1 MDKVAPHKTKTPE
14 IGLFWRKTKHD
25 PVVAMNASDPA
36 SQKTPLMTDMNHDM
50 MAVREDSPNTSS
62 SQDGIALL
70 GMPKYLVRKF
80 IVHVAISSEFEFP
93 WNGSEFGSVAQ
104 ELGIQLAD
112 TDIRTLVLKGFSSGM
127 SSSIQCIGMEIGMK
141 LNISQDGE
149 FGIPSDI
156 GRIHKVIAIL
166 QRKMM
171 VKNGEDDI
179 WLGQ

>member
-1 MDKVAPHKTKTPE
+1 
-14 IGLFWRKTKHD
+14 
-25 PVVAMNASDPA
+25 
-36 SQKTPLMTDMNHDM
+36 MNHDM

-112 TDIRTLVLKGFSSGM
+112 TDIRTLVLKGFSSGCVRHRNTALVLIIRM
-127 SSSIQCIGMEIGMK
+127 FQYVLVDPVHWYGDRNEAKYKPRRRVRDTLGYRKDPQGDCHSSK
-141 LNISQDGE
+141 
-149 FGIPSDI
+149 
-156 GRIHKVIAIL
+156 
-166 QRKMM
+166 
-171 VKNGEDDI
+171 EDD
-179 WLGQ
+179 GQKWGR